1 MAKVVEAQKIL
12 AALGLPK
19 AQQGEVAA
27 YTLLA
32 LADLGKTRPW
42 AEAKRRSLK
51 IHDMLIFIKEKH
63 GKTYAENS
71 RETVRRQVLH
81 QLEQARVVDR
91 NPDEPGLATNSP
103 RTHYAL
109 SEAALKAIQTFG
121 TLLFDQEAGRFT
133 KKHGALL
140 EIYRAARQGR
150 LIPVLLPSGEEL
162 TLSPGEHNALQAA
175 IVQGFA
181 PRFAPGSLLLYL
193 GDTAKKHLHV
203 EEQGLAVLKIPVTK
217 HDKLPDVVLH
227 LPAKNWLFMIEAVTS
242 HGPVSPKRKREL
254 EAVLEN
260 CPIPRVYVSAFPD
273 LKEFKRHA
281 EDIAWETEVWVAEMP
296 DHLIHYNG
304 EKFLGPNPK
313 SQ

>member
-1 MAKVVEAQKIL
+1 MAKVKEAQKIL
-12 AALGLPK
+12 AAMGLPK

-32 LADLGKTRPW
+32 LADLGKTTAW
-42 AEAKRRSLK
+42 NQAKRRSLK

-91 NPDEPGLATNSP
+91 NPDEPSLATNSP
-103 RTHYAL
+103 RTHYAF
-109 SEAALKAIQTFG
+109 SEDALKTVRAFG
-121 TLLFDQEAGRFT
+121 TLLFDAEVAKFT
-133 KKHGALL
+133 KSHGALL
-140 EIYRAARQGR
+140 AIYRAARQGR

-162 TLSPGEHNALQAA
+162 KLSPGEHNALQAA
-175 IVQGFA
+175 IVMEFA

-193 GDTAKKHLHV
+193 GDTAQKHLHV
-203 EEQGLAVLKIPVTK
+203 DQAVLDVLRIPVTK

-227 LPAKNWLFMIEAVTS
+227 LPTKNWLFLIEAVTS

-273 LKEFKRHA
+273 VREFKRHA
-281 EDIAWETEVWVAEMP
+281 ENIAWETEVWIAEMP
-296 DHLIHYNG
+296 DHLIHFNG
-304 EKFLGPNPK
+304 DKFLGPNPRNG
-313 SQ
+313 

>member
-1 MAKVVEAQKIL
+1 MAKVKEAQRIL

-32 LADLGKTRPW
+32 LADLGKTTAW
-42 AEAKRRSLK
+42 NQAKRRSLK

-63 GKTYAENS
+63 RKTYAENS
-71 RETVRRQVLH
+71 TETVRRQVLH

-91 NPDEPGLATNSP
+91 NPDEPELATNSP

-109 SEAALKAIQTFG
+109 SEDALKALKVFG
-121 TLLFDQEAGRFT
+121 TLLFDDEVAKFT
-133 KKHGALL
+133 KSHGALL
-140 EIYRAARQGR
+140 AIYQAARQGR

-162 TLSPGEHNALQAA
+162 KLSPGEHNALQAA
-175 IVQGFA
+175 VVMAFA

-203 EEQGLAVLKIPVTK
+203 EEQGLAVLRIPVTK

-227 LPAKNWLFMIEAVTS
+227 LPTKNWLFLIEAVTS

-273 LKEFKRHA
+273 VREFKRHA
-281 EDIAWETEVWVAEMP
+281 ENIAWETEVWIAEMP
-296 DHLIHYNG
+296 DHLIHFNG
-304 EKFLGPNPK
+304 DKFLGPIGRT
-313 SQ
+313 